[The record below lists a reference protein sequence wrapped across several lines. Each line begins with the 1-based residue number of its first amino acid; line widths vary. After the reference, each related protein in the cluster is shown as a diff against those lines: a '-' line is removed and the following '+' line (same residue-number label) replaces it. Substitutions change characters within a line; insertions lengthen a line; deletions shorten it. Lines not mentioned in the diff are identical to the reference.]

1 MANLSIEVMKMQKRD
16 DSFLQRVKD
25 NAFYVALGLGLV
37 AILAVVAVY
46 TMGQSGGKLAKDD
59 TDVKQASEY
68 AKIQEESP
76 ENTQETA
83 GDIDKELVKEEN
95 HTITGESVKTPV
107 DLEDMENGEIAAT
120 GETDSSDDEE
130 NTGKT
135 DDNATDV
142 EEESAKNAAQKGD
155 SVPVTADTGELNFNS
170 EKTIGWPV
178 SGSVILPYSME
189 TTVYFKTL
197 DQYRCNPGMLISAGN
212 GTTVQSVF
220 LGKVT
225 KVTSDNTYGNMVTMY
240 LGNDYSVTYGQL
252 DTVYVKEGD
261 YVKAGE
267 SVGTIGNP
275 TDSFTEEGSHLFF
288 EMTKGDTPVD
298 PILFME

>member
-1 MANLSIEVMKMQKRD
+1 MQKRD

-59 TDVKQASEY
+59 TDVMQTSEY
-68 AKIQEESP
+68 AKLQEETL
-76 ENTQETA
+76 ENAQKTA
-83 GDIDKELVKEEN
+83 GNTDRELAKEEN
-95 HTITGESVKTPV
+95 PAITDEYAKTPV
-107 DLEDMENGEIAAT
+107 DLESTEKEACEVAS
-120 GETDSSDDEE
+120 GETSGDAKEAVVEETGDADAKTADADEE
-130 NTGKT
+130 GAENM
-135 DDNATDV
+135 AQR
-142 EEESAKNAAQKGD
+142 EENP
-155 SVPVTADTGELNFNS
+155 VPVTADTGELNFNS

-212 GTTVQSVF
+212 GTTVKSVF

-225 KVTSDNTYGNMVTMY
+225 KVTSDNIYGNMVTMY

-252 DTVYVKEGD
+252 DMVYVKEGD

-298 PILFME
+298 PVLFME